1 MSAVLQEKK
10 DVLEFF
16 LELDIEFSWMSGLL
30 GLEPVRLWHT
40 MPRAG
45 VFSASQA
52 VCVFLKM
59 LSLSVLS
66 LRRLVHFGLSWLER
80 KLVYA

>member
-59 LSLSVLS
+59 LSVLKS
-66 LRRLVHFGLSWLER
+66 
-80 KLVYA
+80 